1 MKIFLINPD
10 YGMTTEQLQQR
21 LRLLSQHVG
30 PDVQLEMQ
38 CLTHNKI
45 EIDSALDVAL
55 AAPEII
61 TMAVAAE
68 KAGADAIVLYC
79 FSDPAL
85 DACREV
91 VDIPVIGAGQ
101 AACLLAPMVG
111 RQAGLLLA
119 DASRCAEKRLFVNQ
133 CGVDPQRITAVGGI
147 TGRGL
152 DVWAQR
158 AEALDLLTEAGKHL
172 LREQQVQVLILGCL
186 SFLGLAQPLS
196 ERLGVPV
203 LDPAVAAVTMAE
215 ALVRQGL
222 RTSRLAYPAPPQRQR
237 SWSGGEL

>member
-10 YGMTTEQLQQR
+10 YGMTKEQLSSR
-21 LRLLSQHVG
+21 CAMLTAYVG
-30 PDVQLEMQ
+30 PDVELHME
-38 CLTHNKI
+38 CLTKNKI

-61 TMAVAAE
+61 SMAV
-68 KAGADAIVLYC
+68 KAQEDGYDAVVLYC
-79 FSDPAL
+79 FSDPAV

-91 VDIPVIGAGQ
+91 LSIPVVGAGQ
-101 AACLLAPMVG
+101 AACLLAPCIS

-119 DASRCAEKRLFVNQ
+119 DTSRIAEKRLFFAQ
-133 CGVDPQRITAVGGI
+133 CGVSADRFAVIDGI
-147 TGRGL
+147 DGREL
-152 DVWAQR
+152 DLWQNR
-158 AEALDLLTEAGKHL
+158 EQTLDLLTEAGSKMV
-172 LREQQVQVLILGCL
+172 QQGAQALVLGCL

-196 ERLGVPV
+196 QRLLVPV
-203 LDPAVAAVTMAE
+203 IDPAAAAVTMAE

-222 RTSRLAYPAPPQRQR
+222 HTSRAAYPAPPKRKR